1 MIIERSKSVHDAA
14 AVVNAIDK
22 VCARDRGLDG
32 RNVSKLARVS
42 IEEWIGKA
50 MRRAGFLVRQRH
62 DPSNDWAR
70 ETRPADAIFVIRRAT
85 GIARCGKSLRLA
97 DEKARVWVA
106 ERRYVRHRPSGEAG
120 AQRARV
126 RRDRQRRLVGG
137 AREEAANATA
147 SAVDVRRAAAHKRCL
162 VAVVI

>member
-50 MRRAGFLVRQRH
+50 MRKAGFLVRQRH

-70 ETRPADAIFVIRRAT
+70 ETRPANAIFVIGRAT
-85 GIARCGKSLRLA
+85 RPVARCGKSLRLT
-97 DEKARVWVA
+97 DEIAGIRVA
-106 ERRYVRHRPSGEAG
+106 ERGYVRHPA
-120 AQRARV
+120 
-126 RRDRQRRLVGG
+126 
-137 AREEAANATA
+137 AREAQPCVDLILRLGKERAHSAA
-147 SAVDVRRAAAHKRCL
+147 
-162 VAVVI
+162 